1 MPAQNVVG
9 MFDGADDE
17 DVPAHAWKRTAED
30 SPPTAP
36 RKKGVAAMR
45 YARPLLGS
53 LGVARY
59 GARDDYTRSGLSP
72 SSARHGLVHPRPS
85 RR

>member
-30 SPPTAP
+30 SPPTAR
-36 RKKGVAAMR
+36 RKTGGLPEDFGRVGSQFSGVEAER
-45 YARPLLGS
+45 FGDRLARF
-53 LGVARY
+53 
-59 GARDDYTRSGLSP
+59 
-72 SSARHGLVHPRPS
+72 
-85 RR
+85 

>member
-45 YARPLLGS
+45 YARLSSDRSAWLGM
-53 LGVARY
+53 AR
-59 GARDDYTRSGLSP
+59 GTTTRDPG
-72 SSARHGLVHPRPS
+72 
-85 RR
+85 